1 MSLKVRVSGPPTSD
15 AVGSRVRFRIL
26 ALVGSLSLLT
36 YLDRICISRL
46 QGEIQRDLGLSD
58 IEMGA
63 VFSAFFVGYALFEI
77 PVGWLSD
84 TLGARGVIL
93 RIVLWWSFFTALT
106 GAVLDFFPDSR
117 LWLPLPWGWV
127 GLSWGFVT
135 MVMVRFLFG
144 CGEAGVY
151 PTLSNVVRTWFPLTE
166 RAMAQGMII
175 MGSRFGAAMAPWVVG
190 RLADAFGWRMAFVAL
205 GLVGV
210 AWSLLFAKIF
220 RERPADHPGIG
231 RQELARI
238 GIASVAKAHGGPSL
252 PWREALRSPT
262 VWALGAILILSNSFG
277 WAFYASWQ
285 ARYLL
290 DVHGFKFRDSELWTG
305 LPYLC
310 GAAGTVLGGVLS
322 DQILARTKSIR
333 WARSLVGMVGLGGAG
348 GCFLAAS
355 VAHGRWE
362 AVALLSLAAFS
373 SDLFMAPFFAA
384 MTDVGGRFT
393 GTLVGSINMLGV
405 LGASL
410 FVLYIPWLLKQQVP
424 WQQVLQRIGCALLIA
439 SALWLIVDAGRP
451 LLPRDEPRV

>member
-1 MSLKVRVSGPPTSD
+1 MSLKVRVSSAASND
-15 AVGSRVRFRIL
+15 AAISRVRFRIL
-26 ALVGSLSLLT
+26 SLVGSLSLLT

-63 VFSAFFVGYALFEI
+63 VFSAFLVGYALFEI

-84 TLGARGVIL
+84 MWGPRSIIL

-106 GAVLDFFPDSR
+106 GAVFNFLPESR

-127 GLSWGFVT
+127 ALSWGFVT
-135 MVMVRFLFG
+135 MIAVRFLFG

-151 PTLSNVVRTWFPLTE
+151 PALSNVVRTWFPLTE
-166 RAMAQGMII
+166 RAMAQGVII
-175 MGSRFGAAMAPWVVG
+175 MSSRFGAAMAPWVVG
-190 RLADAFGWRMAFVAL
+190 RLADNFGWRGAFVVL
-205 GLVGV
+205 GLLGV
-210 AWSLLFAKIF
+210 AWSLLFVKIF
-220 RERPADHPGIG
+220 RERPADHPGVR
-231 RQELARI
+231 RQELALI
-238 GIASVAKAHGGPSL
+238 GTASVANVHGGPRL

-277 WAFYASWQ
+277 WAFYLTWQ
-285 ARYLL
+285 GRYLL

-322 DQILARTKSIR
+322 DQILLRTKSVR

-362 AVALLSLAAFS
+362 AVAFLSLAAFS

-393 GTLVGSINMLGV
+393 GTLVGCINMLGV

-410 FVLYIPWLLKQQVP
+410 FVLYIPWLLKQHVP
-424 WQQVLQRIGCALLIA
+424 WEQVLQRIGCALLA
-439 SALWLIVDAGRP
+439 AAALWLIVDAGRP
-451 LLPRDEPRV
+451 LLPRDEPHV